1 MLFPTSRKQSS
12 SEKWLIP
19 EVGQKVHKLSH
30 GQCAVPESGMD
41 RNEWLEDPEASLE
54 GVFLAKSGP
63 IEHQNK

>member
-1 MLFPTSRKQSS
+1 MPSSWFLDAVPHQQEAELLGEMADSRSGAES
-12 SEKWLIP
+12 
-19 EVGQKVHKLSH
+19 
-30 GQCAVPESGMD
+30 AVPESGMD